1 MGDQIA
7 DTLRNLS
14 NDPAQLL
21 QYWNNHNVIPQQ
33 PPDTLR
39 AVLHA
44 LDAMQQ
50 PLAYLLVL

>member
-1 MGDQIA
+1 MGEQIA

-21 QYWNNHNVIPQQ
+21 HFWGSNNAAAQQ
-33 PPDTLR
+33 SP
-39 AVLHA
+39 AVLNAALHA